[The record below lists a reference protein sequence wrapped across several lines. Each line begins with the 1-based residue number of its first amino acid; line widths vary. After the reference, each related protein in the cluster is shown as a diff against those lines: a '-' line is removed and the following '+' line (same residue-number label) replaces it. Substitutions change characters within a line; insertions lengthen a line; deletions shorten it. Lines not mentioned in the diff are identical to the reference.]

1 MKNKE
6 GILFSYFKM
15 FEGLPS
21 WSSGLDSMLSLQGAW
36 AKKKKSLKL
45 ITVVLSLLQEQLLAS
60 IKDNTKKK
68 KKG

>member
-36 AKKKKSLKL
+36 AKKKKFETHNSCSFSAAG
-45 ITVVLSLLQEQLLAS
+45 TVVS
-60 IKDNTKKK
+60 IY
-68 KKG
+68 KG